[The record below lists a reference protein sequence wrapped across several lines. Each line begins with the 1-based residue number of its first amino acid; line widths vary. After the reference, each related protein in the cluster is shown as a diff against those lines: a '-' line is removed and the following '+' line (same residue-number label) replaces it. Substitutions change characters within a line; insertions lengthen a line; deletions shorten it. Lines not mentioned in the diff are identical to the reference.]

1 MSNLPSLYELTNEY
15 EAALAELADMELDD
29 ETLKDTLEG
38 LAGTLEVKAVNVA
51 LFVRNLESTA
61 AAIKDAEKAMSDRRR
76 AIENRAAKVKDYIK
90 DNMIRAGILKIESPY
105 FRLAIQ
111 NNPPSVKIE
120 NVDELPPHFLKIP
133 EPPPPVPDK
142 TAIGAALK
150 AGGNVP
156 GAWLEQGQR
165 LVIK

>member
-1 MSNLPSLYELTNEY
+1 MDKISLYDITSEY
-15 EAALAELADMELDD
+15 TAALEELANMELDE

-38 LAGTLEVKAVNVA
+38 LSGTLEAKAVNVA
-51 LFVRNLESTA
+51 MFVRNLETTA
-61 AAIKDAEKAMSDRRR
+61 DSIKDAEKAMSDRRK
-76 AIENRAAKVKDYIK
+76 AIENRAARVKEYIK
-90 DNMIRAGILKIESPY
+90 ENMIRAGILKIESPY
-105 FRLAIQ
+105 FKLAIQ

-120 NVDELPPHFLKIP
+120 NAEEIPQHFFKIP

-150 AGGNVP
+150 AGESVP